1 MVDEACKKGTWVLL
15 QNCHLYK
22 SLRRHQ
28 VSAAHA
34 CKPMR
39 TGMKKG
45 CVLPK
50 PVWRPVPKRDSLD
63 VLGPFRML
71 VFDIQ

>member
-28 VSAAHA
+28 VSVTRHGRSKQGVATCSHLHMMGNYRVRMFLDRAA
-34 CKPMR
+34 C
-39 TGMKKG
+39 
-45 CVLPK
+45 L
-50 PVWRPVPKRDSLD
+50 SLISN
-63 VLGPFRML
+63 ML
-71 VFDIQ
+71 